1 MGADRLLLLDHF
13 RRLYGNKVGRNSS
26 LLLTPEAEARWAS
39 YQFPG
44 NVRELRNIVVRL
56 IAKHEG
62 RPIGLA
68 DLEAELDS
76 DMAAAGTTAM
86 PRDDEQ
92 LTGLALRHLRET
104 GNFSL
109 DETLRRWEA
118 AYIAAA
124 QQLTHGNISQ
134 AAKLLGVNRTTLY
147 NRIEVLA
154 RPPGDVPEAG
164 GR

>member
-1 MGADRLLLLDHF
+1 MGSDRFLLLEHF
-13 RRLYGNKVGRNSS
+13 RRLYGKGGAS
-26 LLLTPEAEARWAS
+26 LTLTADAESRWAS

-44 NVRELRNIVVRL
+44 NVRELRNIAIRL
-56 IAKHEG
+56 IAKHDG
-62 RPIGLA
+62 RMIGLA

-76 DMAAAGTTAM
+76 DIAVTKPAAM

-92 LTGLALRHLRET
+92 LASLAMRHLRET
-104 GNFSL
+104 GSFSL

-147 NRIEVLA
+147 NRLEVLA
-154 RPPGDVPEAG
+154 RAQGESNDAG
-164 GR
+164 NG